1 MKPKYLDRTSP
12 HHSFNVSTKKENH
25 FLKVWH
31 FHKELELDFIS
42 SSSGTLF
49 AGDYIGKFSEGNLV
63 LLGKNLPHMW
73 VNSEEY
79 FEDGNELTAL
89 ACVVHFTEDFLGDEF
104 LTKPEME
111 GVKNLFKK
119 AKRGLVFK
127 GDTSVINKKVLTLT
141 RYSGFARVIELL
153 KILDLLAKWENVT
166 VLSSEDFVK
175 GFSDNKLKKLE
186 VVYEYIYN
194 HFNSD
199 ISLEKVAEVACMN
212 SSAFSRYFKKAHGKN
227 FIKYVNELRVNY
239 ACKLILDNKYA
250 IIDICFESG
259 FNNLSN
265 FNRQFKLIKGVAPS
279 NYLKEYKR

>member
-1 MKPKYLDRTSP
+1 MKPKYLDRTP
-12 HHSFNVSTKKENH
+12 AHSCFNVQTNKENH

-49 AGDYIGKFSEGNLV
+49 AGDFIGKFSEGNLV

-79 FEDGNELTAL
+79 FVEGNDLFAEAS
-89 ACVVHFTEDFLGDEF
+89 VVHFTEEFLGEEF
-104 LTKPEME
+104 LKQPEMVE
-111 GVKNLFKK
+111 IKNLFVK
-119 AKRGLVFK
+119 ARRGIVFK
-127 GDTSVINKKVLTLT
+127 GDTSLINKRIQSLNK
-141 RYSGFARVIELL
+141 YAGFNRVIELL
-153 KILDLLAKWENVT
+153 KILNLLAKWEAYSL
-166 VLSSEDFVK
+166 LSSQDFVQS
-175 GFSDNKLKKLE
+175 FSDNKLKKLE

-194 HFNSD
+194 HFNTD

-212 SSAFSRYFKKAHGKN
+212 PSAFSRYFKKAHGKN

-250 IIDICFESG
+250 IIDVCFECG

-265 FNRQFKLIKGVAPS
+265 FNRQFKIITGSAPS
-279 NYLKEYKR
+279 NYLKEQKR

>member
-1 MKPKYLDRTSP
+1 MKPKYIDRAP
-12 HHSFNVSTKKENH
+12 EHNSFSVLMKKENH

-79 FEDGNELTAL
+79 FNEENDLTAL
-89 ACVVHFTEDFLGDEF
+89 ACVIHFTEEFLGKDFLE
-104 LTKPEME
+104 KPEME
-111 GVKNLFKK
+111 KVKTLFKRS
-119 AKRGLVFK
+119 KRGLVFK
-127 GDTSVINKKVLTLT
+127 GDTSIINKKVQSLTMHT
-141 RYSGFARVIELL
+141 GFSRVIELL
-153 KILDLLAKWENVT
+153 NILDLLANWEDVT
-166 VLSSEDFVK
+166 LLASENFVK

-186 VVYEYIYN
+186 AVYEYIYN

-212 SSAFSRYFKKAHGKN
+212 PSAFSRYFKKAHGKN

-259 FNNLSN
+259 FNNISN
-265 FNRQFKLIKGVAPS
+265 FNRQFKIITGFAPS
-279 NYLKEYKR
+279 NYLKEQK

>member
-1 MKPKYLDRTSP
+1 MKPKYLDRTPAHS
-12 HHSFNVSTKKENH
+12 SFNVQTKKENH

-42 SSSGTLF
+42 YSNGTLF

-79 FEDGNELTAL
+79 FVEENELIAE
-89 ACVVHFTEDFLGDEF
+89 ASVVHFTEDFLGDDF
-104 LTKPEME
+104 LNQPEMVE
-111 GVKNLFKK
+111 IKNLFIK
-119 AKRGLVFK
+119 ARRGIVFK
-127 GDTSVINKKVLTLT
+127 GDTSLINRKIQSLT
-141 RYSGFARVIELL
+141 RFSGFSRVIELL
-153 KILDLLAKWENVT
+153 KILNLLAKWDAIT
-166 VLSSEDFVK
+166 ILSSEGFVQS
-175 GFSDNKLKKLE
+175 FSDNKLKKLE
-186 VVYEYIYN
+186 EVYEYIYN
-194 HFNSD
+194 HFNTD
-199 ISLEKVAEVACMN
+199 ISLERVAEVACMN
-212 SSAFSRYFKKAHGKN
+212 ASAFSRYFKKAHGKN

-265 FNRQFKLIKGVAPS
+265 FNRQFKLIKGCAPS
-279 NYLKEYKR
+279 NYLKEHKR

>member
-1 MKPKYLDRTSP
+1 MKLKYLDRTPEDS
-12 HHSFNVSTKKENH
+12 SFNVSTKKENH

-31 FHKELELDFIS
+31 FHKEIELGYIS
-42 SSSGTLF
+42 TSSGTLF

-79 FEDGNELTAL
+79 FEEENDLTAL
-89 ACVVHFTEDFLGDEF
+89 ACVVHFTEDFLGEDF
-104 LTKPEME
+104 LKKPEMALIE
-111 GVKNLFKK
+111 NLFKK
-119 AKRGLVFK
+119 AKRGLIFK
-127 GDTSVINKKVLTLT
+127 GDTTIINQKVKALTKF
-141 RYSGFARVIELL
+141 SGFVRVVEFL
-153 KILDLLAKWENVT
+153 KILDLLSKWEAVE
-166 VLSSEDFVK
+166 VLSSEGFVK

-186 VVYEYIYN
+186 AVYEYIYN

-212 SSAFSRYFKKAHGKN
+212 PSAFSRYFKKAHGKN

-265 FNRQFKLIKGVAPS
+265 FNRQFKMITGSAPS
-279 NYLKEYKR
+279 NYLKEQKR